1 MTQHLE
7 MMKLLVLCLAI
18 SMIGCGW
25 KDMEGWSS
33 YAVWS
38 DDDTAVVGVYEYFE
52 GKNTVT
58 HLKKRSIKS
67 EVYLMPYGAH
77 DGEPRLLMP
86 QRAGR
91 IDKLFFMSSAG
102 YLIVNREDRL
112 EELDDGMNQMSQ
124 FSVDKVSLDGTVE
137 SLGSRQALTMIS
149 CDAEG
154 QSATT
159 TGEVVTAYPSP
170 DGGLIAR
177 VETNT
182 TCQRQ
187 TATITF
193 LDAETLSAIG
203 EPFST
208 SHTVGQQLGITDYS
222 WLENGRFAQVTSSFR
237 GPEGNSYAPNTEPEN
252 ISSMPYDCFF
262 PATTSSDT
270 NAAGSSVSTREGV
283 VEVSN
288 SEHGQATFGCP

>member
-1 MTQHLE
+1 MIHQSHF
-7 MMKLLVLCLAI
+7 KLLLGLCLAT

-25 KDMEGWSS
+25 KDMEDWSS
-33 YAVWS
+33 HAVWS
-38 DDDTAVVGVYEYFE
+38 DDDAAVVGVYEYFE

-86 QRAGR
+86 QRPGR
-91 IDKLFFMSSAG
+91 ISKLFFMRTAG

-112 EELDDGMNQMSQ
+112 EELDDGMNQMSH
-124 FSVDKVSLDGTVE
+124 FYVDKVGLDGTVE

-159 TGEVVTAYPSP
+159 TGDVITAYPSP

-177 VETNT
+177 VDTNT
-182 TCQRQ
+182 SCQRQ

-193 LDAETLSAIG
+193 LDPLNLSTVG
-203 EPFST
+203 EQFTT
-208 SHTVGQQLGITDYS
+208 SHNVGQHLGITDYS
-222 WLENGRFAQVTSSFR
+222 WLENGRFAQVTTSFR
-237 GPEGNSYAPNTEPEN
+237 GPAGNSYAPGTEPED
-252 ISSMPYDCFF
+252 ISGMPYDCFF
-262 PATTSSDT
+262 PATTSSDI
-270 NAAGSSVSTREGV
+270 NAAGEYVNTSDGMVQIST
-283 VEVSN
+283 
-288 SEHGQATFGCP
+288 SEHSQPTFGCP